1 MDNQFYQ
8 NVIVFVMVIIVYQVV
23 QESKWFQQSCHIPDR
38 LRLTP
43 LDLHQLQMLKD
54 ILWNE
59 KPSSA
64 VCGNLTCYEI
74 SRLAC
79 NRWVTEDLLQSVC
92 DIINQSQQ
100 KTLCL
105 TLSEFNKTRLP
116 EYTTAAVGGKQGIRL
131 IFMVVNVQINAL
143 SGTAM
148 GSNKLLTGN
157 HWVVVAYDLDAK
169 VSFYC
174 DPLGYPIPSNL
185 AVEIQHA
192 NDEVEK
198 ILGEHLS
205 FPLTEMH
212 SPRFDANGRH
222 VCSRHCYNFPVQ
234 ACSSACGVIAM
245 CFLAVAS
252 FCPSSVW
259 QHLCSTKQHLCSTKL
274 DVDMTR
280 LNLTLFYQVSQ
291 YAPLLRKILASWI
304 LVQRI
309 DISNMVDTRVQM
321 RRQLP
326 LKITK
331 RKKIEWDLVDLPQKV
346 LLTELTYCSLSSTNN
361 AICFVVQRCHYSTA
375 ERTLT

>member
-38 LRLTP
+38 LSLTP

-64 VCGNLTCYEI
+64 VCGNLTCYKI

-105 TLSEFNKTRLP
+105 TLSQFNKTRLP

-148 GSNKLLTGN
+148 ASNKLLT
-157 HWVVVAYDLDAK
+157 
-169 VSFYC
+169 
-174 DPLGYPIPSNL
+174 
-185 AVEIQHA
+185 
-192 NDEVEK
+192 
-198 ILGEHLS
+198 
-205 FPLTEMH
+205 T
-212 SPRFDANGRH
+212 
-222 VCSRHCYNFPVQ
+222 
-234 ACSSACGVIAM
+234 
-245 CFLAVAS
+245 
-252 FCPSSVW
+252 
-259 QHLCSTKQHLCSTKL
+259 
-274 DVDMTR
+274 
-280 LNLTLFYQVSQ
+280 
-291 YAPLLRKILASWI
+291 
-304 LVQRI
+304 
-309 DISNMVDTRVQM
+309 
-321 RRQLP
+321 
-326 LKITK
+326 
-331 RKKIEWDLVDLPQKV
+331 
-346 LLTELTYCSLSSTNN
+346 
-361 AICFVVQRCHYSTA
+361 
-375 ERTLT
+375 